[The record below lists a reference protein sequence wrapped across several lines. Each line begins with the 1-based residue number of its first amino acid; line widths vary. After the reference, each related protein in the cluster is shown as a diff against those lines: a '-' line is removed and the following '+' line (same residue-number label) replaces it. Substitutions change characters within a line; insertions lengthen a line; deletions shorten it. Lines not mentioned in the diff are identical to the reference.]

1 MMKQIQ
7 VIDGRKRNYGGIQ
20 VPNFATETAFEY
32 KYQMATETAERNT
45 SKRVSA
51 KETALRNVYKYS
63 RKDFFFFFFLNRSD
77 FKQNG
82 VEGVE

>member
-1 MMKQIQ
+1 MGVSSDNDEKIQ
-7 VIDGRKRNYGGIQ
+7 VIDDRKRNCGGIQ

-63 RKDFFFFFFLNRSD
+63 SKDFFIFIFIFFKL
-77 FKQNG
+77 
-82 VEGVE
+82 ECI